1 MKASLLVIR
10 GVDQGAR
17 FELDDDEASI
27 GRGIRNR
34 IRILDTEMSRHHAVI
49 RCENGSWIVT
59 DRNSSNGTFVNGLSI
74 RSHVLAPGDQI
85 LVGRTALLFIDQ
97 TAAPRPVPVDLVAAG
112 AVDEASQIVGKV
124 GLDAGPQLLE
134 QSVIGRPDQA
144 AQTLASLQLL
154 YRISEETVSSTLSIE
169 QLLQRI
175 LDITLDAVRAD
186 RGCMLVADPRTGQF
200 EPRAVAHRSGMAAAS
215 RMAVSR
221 SIMDYVLRKG
231 QGVRTSD
238 ARIDSRFASG
248 ISIVKEGIREALC
261 VPMPGRYELMGIIY
275 VDTTSPSD
283 QTVSGSVPVN
293 KFSDDDLRLLAA
305 IGRQAALAV
314 EDHRFQDAFV
324 KAERLA
330 AMGQTIAIL
339 SHHIKNILQGIK
351 GGSYL
356 VDMGLDKH
364 DEDLIRQGWRIV
376 GRNQDRIYHLVM
388 DMLTFSTE
396 RQPKLEA
403 GQINDT
409 VREVYELMTA
419 RAAEMKVDLRLQL
432 DEELPTALFDTEGI
446 HRAVLNIVTNA
457 LEAVDGQAGAIVE
470 LRTSGSDDGSEIRVE
485 IADNGPG
492 IPQEQLAS
500 VFNLFESTKGARGT
514 GIGLAVSQKILR
526 EHGGEILVESQPG
539 RGALFRLVWP
549 SLDEEARAS
558 VRRPTT

>member
-1 MKASLLVIR
+1 
-10 GVDQGAR
+10 
-17 FELDDDEASI
+17 
-27 GRGIRNR
+27 
-34 IRILDTEMSRHHAVI
+34 
-49 RCENGSWIVT
+49 
-59 DRNSSNGTFVNGLSI
+59 
-74 RSHVLAPGDQI
+74 
-85 LVGRTALLFIDQ
+85 
-97 TAAPRPVPVDLVAAG
+97 
-112 AVDEASQIVGKV
+112 
-124 GLDAGPQLLE
+124 
-134 QSVIGRPDQA
+134 
-144 AQTLASLQLL
+144 
-154 YRISEETVSSTLSIE
+154 
-169 QLLQRI
+169 
-175 LDITLDAVRAD
+175 
-186 RGCMLVADPRTGQF
+186 
-200 EPRAVAHRSGMAAAS
+200 
-215 RMAVSR
+215 
-221 SIMDYVLRKG
+221 
-231 QGVRTSD
+231 
-238 ARIDSRFASG
+238 
-248 ISIVKEGIREALC
+248 
-261 VPMPGRYELMGIIY
+261 MGIIY